1 MQPEHDRD
9 RAATEPGAG
18 ASGGETPA
26 VGAAVPPER
35 GADTNQLPLGEPP
48 TTLTLPSTQ
57 RPGGTTRV
65 TLAQFRENMMVVGSD
80 DEVLGMVDRVDV
92 GGSLK
97 LKADATGEP
106 HWIMIS
112 WVARVADQ
120 AHLDRPAQQ
129 AKQAWLTDPPREDE
143 LP

>member
-1 MQPEHDRD
+1 MQSEHEQD
-9 RAATEPGAG
+9 RAAPEPV

-65 TLAQFRENMMVVGSD
+65 TPAQFRENMMVVGSD

-106 HWIMIS
+106 HWIMTS

-120 AHLDRPAQQ
+120 AHLDRPARQ
-129 AKQAWLTDPPREDE
+129 AKQAWLTEPPQEDE